1 MEDIR
6 NDIGFDKLNFDIVY
20 DRVECG
26 LKIHVPDPFWYKA
39 EKEDDKKYI
48 MKY

>member
-1 MEDIR
+1 MRGIGRQKRTWMEDIR

-26 LKIHVPDPFWYKA
+26 LKIHVPDP
-39 EKEDDKKYI
+39 I
-48 MKY
+48 LV